1 MITEIE
7 ETNYKMLQSAYH
19 TMINALRNLEITEQ
33 RPNKRALELLLT
45 IRELQSS
52 MLFLLGE
59 CEYELL
65 GNNTENVNE
74 KRFTTL
80 HREREILKK
89 WIPKEQLAIFG
100 EMPETNN

>member
-59 CEYELL
+59 CEYELGGWL
-65 GNNTENVNE
+65 IDQVKRISDEYRLRVNVCE
-74 KRFTTL
+74 GK
-80 HREREILKK
+80 LK
-89 WIPKEQLAIFG
+89 LRDV
-100 EMPETNN
+100 